1 MRKNITPCGVSPR
14 DEDVHTEF
22 RRRKHDLLRNAAG
35 EVGAKRLSSLQ
46 FLMLWYV
53 YDRIWADGRL
63 EFISGAQLVKRLGV
77 SLRSAR
83 DGLRILGRRGFLRC
97 LTRGGGRGV
106 ANAYR
111 LGNGPGPEASNVVQL
126 QSRERKHN
134 QKRCSQLHRLRPKR
148 CNQLH
153 RLRPKTVQNAAPK
166 RCSQLHTTTI
176 KITTIEKREM
186 LHAQRSVKTDPKGN
200 LNGDR

>member
-1 MRKNITPCGVSPR
+1 
-14 DEDVHTEF
+14 
-22 RRRKHDLLRNAAG
+22 
-35 EVGAKRLSSLQ
+35 
-46 FLMLWYV
+46 MLWYV

-83 DGLRILGRRGFLRC
+83 DGLRILERRGFLRC

-106 ANAYR
+106 AKAYR

-134 QKRCSQLHRLRPKR
+134 QKTMLPVAPFTSE
-148 CNQLH
+148 
-153 RLRPKTVQNAAPK
+153 TVQPAAPFKTQNGAKRSRRNAAVIPISARRGSAPSTHK
-166 RCSQLHTTTI
+166 QS
-176 KITTIEKREM
+176 KVNW
-186 LHAQRSVKTDPKGN
+186 SKGI
-200 LNGDR
+200 RRF

>member
-83 DGLRILGRRGFLRC
+83 DGLRILERRGFLRC

-134 QKRCSQLHRLRPKR
+134 QKTMQPVAPFTSE
-148 CNQLH
+148 
-153 RLRPKTVQNAAPK
+153 TVQPAAPFKTQNGAKRSRRNAAVIPISARRGSAPSTHK
-166 RCSQLHTTTI
+166 QS
-176 KITTIEKREM
+176 KVNW
-186 LHAQRSVKTDPKGN
+186 SKGI
-200 LNGDR
+200 RRF